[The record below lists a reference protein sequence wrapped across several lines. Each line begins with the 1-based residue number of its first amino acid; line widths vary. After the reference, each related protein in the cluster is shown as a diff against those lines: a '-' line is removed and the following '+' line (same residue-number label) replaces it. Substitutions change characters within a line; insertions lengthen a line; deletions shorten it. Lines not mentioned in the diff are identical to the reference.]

1 MTMQEQSCL
10 CLRNMAHRQFTA
22 ATSVIPCGGNTE
34 DNRFLGFLFTEQWI
48 DVGILFFSVF
58 S

>member
-1 MTMQEQSCL
+1 
-10 CLRNMAHRQFTA
+10 MAHRQFTA